1 MMFITMMTAIMCIY
15 SLPDIFHTCFKLNNP
30 RTSMKHSKF
39 FLELGNCCE
48 KSITEMYIL
57 DKDQKYTSVKIYR
70 NIIHVFTDIDCNGS
84 ICD

>member
-1 MMFITMMTAIMCIY
+1 
-15 SLPDIFHTCFKLNNP
+15 
-30 RTSMKHSKF
+30 MKHSKF

-84 ICD
+84 ICDWIVAIDGRGYSNECK